1 MATFD
6 KLNPFEQM
14 FLKCGAILGDK
25 FERQLLEAIIPNFKV
40 SRNLRDVFF
49 VWFVHIQGAH

>member
-40 SRNLRDVFF
+40 SRNFDV
-49 VWFVHIQGAH
+49 IL

>member
-6 KLNPFEQM
+6 KLKPFEQM

-25 FERQLLEAIIPNFKV
+25 FERQLLEAIIPNLQVK
-40 SRNLRDVFF
+40 RHLKATQNCE
-49 VWFVHIQGAH
+49 